1 MARNGA
7 YTACSKSVARLS
19 QCRKTFH
26 NVSQEEET
34 FMDNSQ
40 TATVAKPTITNPKL
54 LLWILMIVYVL
65 NFLDRQIVNI
75 LAEPIS
81 QDLNLSDTQIGLLT
95 GLAFALFYTVL
106 GIPIARYA
114 DNNSTNRVGLISI
127 SLAVWSAMTAL
138 CGLAQNFAQLALARV
153 GVGVGEAGCTPA
165 AHSLITDSVP
175 PEKRSSAIAFYGLGI
190 PIGSLL
196 GLVIGGVLNDAYGW
210 RVAFMAVAIPGLIL
224 AVFLPFILRE
234 PRKAEAAARALS
246 GEKARD
252 ALSTKDA
259 LKEVFSSRA
268 FVLLAIAASFTA
280 FLSYGKSVWAVILFI
295 RSHGLSPGETG
306 LLLGV
311 VLGVAG
317 MIGTWLGGMMADKF
331 GKIDKRHLL
340 TTPAIGMVIATPILF
355 LGYFATDWRVAI
367 LLLFVP
373 SALNAAYYGPTYAT
387 VQGLVKPEARAVA
400 AAFMLFGQNLIGLG
414 LGPLLFGMM
423 SDAFKPLAGD
433 ESVRWVLYGAAWLGL
448 IPAFFFWRASLRLK
462 EELKTG

>member
-1 MARNGA
+1 MEDSR
-7 YTACSKSVARLS
+7 TAPA
-19 QCRKTFH
+19 
-26 NVSQEEET
+26 
-34 FMDNSQ
+34 
-40 TATVAKPTITNPKL
+40 AKPTITNPKL

-81 QDLNLSDTQIGLLT
+81 RDLDLSDTQIGLLT
-95 GLAFALFYTVL
+95 GLAFALFYTLL

-114 DNNSTNRVGLISI
+114 DNSSTNRVGLISI

-190 PIGSLL
+190 PIGSLF
-196 GLVIGGVLNDAYGW
+196 GLVIGGALNDAYGW

-224 AVFLPFILRE
+224 AALLPFILRE

-246 GEKARD
+246 GEKAR
-252 ALSTKDA
+252 AVLSTKDA

-268 FVLLAIAASFTA
+268 FVMLAIAASFTA

-306 LLLGV
+306 LLLGLG
-311 VLGVAG
+311 LGVAG
-317 MIGTWLGGMMADKF
+317 IIGTWLGGMMADKF
-331 GKIDKRHLL
+331 GKIDKRHYL
-340 TTPAIGMVIATPILF
+340 TTPAIGMVIATPLLF

-373 SALNAAYYGPTYAT
+373 TALNAAYYGPTYAT

-400 AAFMLFGQNLIGLG
+400 AALMLFAQNLIGLG

-423 SDAFKPLAGD
+423 SDVFKPLAGD

-448 IPAFFFWRASLRLK
+448 IPAFFFWRASLRLNA
-462 EELKTG
+462 ELKSG

>member
-1 MARNGA
+1 MANGA
-7 YTACSKSVARLS
+7 SNDRVTQS
-19 QCRKTFH
+19 
-26 NVSQEEET
+26 
-34 FMDNSQ
+34 
-40 TATVAKPTITNPKL
+40 ITNPKT
-54 LLWILMIVYVL
+54 LLWILMLVYVL

-81 QDLNLSDTQIGLLT
+81 RDLGLSDTQIGLLT
-95 GLAFALFYTVL
+95 GLAFALFYTLL

-114 DNNSTNRVGLISI
+114 DNSTTNRVGLISI
-127 SLAVWSAMTAL
+127 SLAVWSAMTAI
-138 CGLAQNFAQLALARV
+138 CGVAQNFMQLALARV

-190 PIGSLL
+190 PIGSLM
-196 GLVIGGVLNDAYGW
+196 GLVIGGALNDAYGW
-210 RVAFMAVAIPGLIL
+210 RTAFMVVAIPGLIMAGL
-224 AVFLPFILRE
+224 LPFILRE
-234 PRKAEAAARALS
+234 PRKAENAARLLS
-246 GEKARD
+246 GEKAR
-252 ALSTKDA
+252 AVLSTKEA

-268 FVLLAIAASFTA
+268 FVMLAIAASFTA
-280 FLSYGKSVWAVILFI
+280 FLSYGKGVWAVILFI

-306 LLLGV
+306 TLLGI

-317 MIGTWLGGMMADKF
+317 MIGTWMGGMMADRF
-331 GKIDKRHLL
+331 GKTNKRHLL

-367 LLLFVP
+367 ALLFIP
-373 SALNAAYYGPTYAT
+373 TALNAAYYGPTYGC
-387 VQGLVKPEARAVA
+387 VQGLVKPEARAMA
-400 AAFMLFGQNLIGLG
+400 AAVMLFAQNLIGLG

-423 SDAFKPLAGD
+423 SDAFKPMAGD

-462 EELKTG
+462 DELKSG